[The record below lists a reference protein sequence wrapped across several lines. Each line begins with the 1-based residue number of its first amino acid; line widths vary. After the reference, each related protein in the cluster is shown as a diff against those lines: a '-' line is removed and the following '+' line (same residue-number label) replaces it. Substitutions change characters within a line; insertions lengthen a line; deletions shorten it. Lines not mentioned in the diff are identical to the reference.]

1 MHILVLDYIDG
12 LIEQEYNVRHIGSGY
27 SQGNSF
33 KENCAKTIYV
43 LLVTIKV
50 MENIYSHPLQTVLR
64 I

>member
-1 MHILVLDYIDG
+1 MQEITCDKNVFNQK
-12 LIEQEYNVRHIGSGY
+12 IETTEL
-27 SQGNSF
+27 GNSF

-64 I
+64 IWKDDYS

>member
-1 MHILVLDYIDG
+1 MQEITCDKNVFNQK
-12 LIEQEYNVRHIGSGY
+12 IETTEL
-27 SQGNSF
+27 GNSF
-33 KENCAKTIYV
+33 KENCAKTIYL